1 MTPSFFDI
9 IILTIMSTSTL
20 LGTIYGL
27 IDVAISTIAFF
38 GNIIVAF
45 LIFPFIENIL
55 INYITNEI
63 FLNII
68 TGIISYLLSLI
79 FFSIFKSICKK
90 LTMPISG
97 GIADKSLGFIFGL
110 LRGMVIVTI
119 FFLLLIS
126 ISSVRSTAKKPLT
139 EMNFTKEEKPKW
151 LFTSYSFECFSKV
164 FKIINNKFPDLYD
177 NINDMIISQ
186 LDYIKDNHNNL
197 KDTHPDGDI
206 SNDKQ
211 EQEGN
216 ELDHLLKGFLKE
228 QKQ

>member
-126 ISSVRSTAKKPLT
+126 ISSVRSTAEKPLK

-151 LFTSYSFECFSKV
+151 LFTSYSFEYFSTV

-197 KDTHPDGDI
+197 KDTHPDVDI